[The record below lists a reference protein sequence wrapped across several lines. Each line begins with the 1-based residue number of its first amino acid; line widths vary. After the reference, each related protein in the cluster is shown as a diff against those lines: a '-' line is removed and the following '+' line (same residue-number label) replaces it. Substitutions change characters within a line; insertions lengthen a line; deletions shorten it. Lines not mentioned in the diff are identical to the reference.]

1 MKTYALEME
10 EDGTNFKTTLY
21 ETKIDKTDLAYC
33 TFPCNPSEAEI
44 GKGKFEDCTAL
55 YSVAL
60 KKSGFSM
67 PLSSSASLWTIQ
79 SSAFSGCSALRH
91 VGFMDRIHQM
101 GESSFQN
108 CTVLREVRLCPQL
121 MRVPTNCF
129 MGCKKLELIQ
139 IPDTSEEMILEDRCF
154 ADCEALKSSSAVF
167 LPMAYENVHDTAF
180 DDDVWLMFK
189 GQKVRIKCVIQARYL
204 KEMKDVITCLKK
216 PEDSQN
222 LTTLM
227 SKLHILLKDSEIT
240 ETHADVVEMV
250 RKRRMDH
257 VRLTN
262 AIFKLQTHAE
272 EKKANEI
279 ARKRAIQHM
288 RDSMFRAA
296 MFKLWTHAKEMKAN
310 EVAMKQ
316 AVQHMRHLK
325 RKAVLKNWRSITAD
339 MKAAELVM
347 ERAIQHMTH
356 SKLEAAL
363 KNWRSITADMKA
375 AELVMERAIQHM
387 THSKLEAALKNW
399 RSVAAEMKRHAD
411 AMKYA
416 TKRAIRIWRRN
427 TADMKRHT
435 GAIKQANDY
444 VIRRALETTLLKW
457 ISFTIAMRKEA
468 DTIKL
473 NIKRM
478 IYNAFSKWRQI
489 TKKMKL
495 YAAVVKL
502 DAAAMK
508 YATKRAMKIWGI
520 NTAEIKIRDM
530 KMEQV
535 MKHLIHWHLTDLIK
549 IWKEQ
554 TDEASD
560 ALRATFNQLLEEID
574 RTQQQADE
582 AQERVDEILRRN
594 TSLN

>member
-10 EDGTNFKTTLY
+10 EDRNNFKTTLY

-67 PLSSSASLWTIQ
+67 PLSSSASLWKIQ

-91 VGFMDRIHQM
+91 VGFMDRIHQL

-121 MRVPTNCF
+121 MCVPTKCF

-363 KNWRSITADMKA
+363 KNWRS
-375 AELVMERAIQHM
+375 
-387 THSKLEAALKNW
+387 
-399 RSVAAEMKRHAD
+399 VAAEMKRHAD